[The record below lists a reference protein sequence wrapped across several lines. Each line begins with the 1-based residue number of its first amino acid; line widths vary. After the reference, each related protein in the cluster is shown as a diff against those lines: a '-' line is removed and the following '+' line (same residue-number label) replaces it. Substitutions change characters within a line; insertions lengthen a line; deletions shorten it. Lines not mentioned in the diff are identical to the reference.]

1 MRHLIAIAL
10 VFFPIACSQRPGVE
24 IEPLD
29 RKVCIAD
36 FCGSRVNANGFTVP
50 TVDLAGS
57 PDAQCTCA
65 CYVPIA
71 NADASGYSASSP
83 TTAIDQI
90 TAPTDPPT
98 ADFIAKQRAKWQATC
113 PGVTFQN

>member
-1 MRHLIAIAL
+1 MRHLIALAL
-10 VFFPIACSQRPGVE
+10 AVLPIACAQRPGIE
-24 IEPLD
+24 IQPLEI
-29 RKVCIAD
+29 KICLAD
-36 FCGSRVNANGFTVP
+36 FCGSRVNANGYTIP

-57 PDAQCTCA
+57 PGAQCTCA
-65 CYVPIA
+65 CYVPID

-90 TAPTDPPT
+90 TAPTDPPP
-98 ADFIAKQRAKWQATC
+98 ADFIAEQRAKWQAMC